1 MGFQDKM
8 MDKMFEKMSP
18 EEKKEMMNTMMEKF
32 FSSMPDEEK
41 QQMMSEMMQKMMQSG
56 TKSGRNPMMDIMSM
70 MMGKHQGGERPPWMK
85 MTGKTKRGRKEGMG
99 FSPWEMCCEMMS
111 SFPKSSEMSL
121 AAPPEIQELF
131 KEWLSQIE
139 EEILDF
145 IKKNKSVDIEQ
156 IAKKYKISK
165 KSATYLTSKLAETN
179 KIKVT
184 MKSGNEQE

>member
-18 EEKKEMMNTMMEKF
+18 QEKKEMMNTMMDKF

-41 QQMMSEMMQKMMQSG
+41 QKMMSEMMQKMMQSG
-56 TKSGRNPMMDIMSM
+56 TKSGRNPMMDMMSM
-70 MMGKHQGGERPPWMK
+70 MMGRHQGGEGPPWMK
-85 MTGKTKRGRKEGMG
+85 MTGKTKRGKKEAMG
-99 FSPWEMCCEMMS
+99 FSPWGMCQKMMS
-111 SFPKSSEMSL
+111 SFPQSDEMSL
-121 AAPPEIQELF
+121 TTPPEIQELF
-131 KEWLSQIE
+131 KEWLSMIE

-165 KSATYLTSKLAETN
+165 KSATYLTSKLAKTN
-179 KIKVT
+179 KVKVT
-184 MKSGNEQE
+184 MKSGNDQE

>member
-1 MGFQDKM
+1 VGFQDKM
-8 MDKMFEKMSP
+8 MDKMFEKMSSQ
-18 EEKKEMMNTMMEKF
+18 EKKEMMNTMMDKF
-32 FSSMPDEEK
+32 FSGMPDEEK
-41 QQMMSEMMQKMMQSG
+41 QQMMSEMMQKMMQDG
-56 TKSGRNPMMDIMSM
+56 TKGSQNPMMDMMSM
-70 MMGKHQGGERPPWMK
+70 MMGRHQGEEGPPWMK
-85 MTGKTKRGRKEGMG
+85 MTGKTKQGRKDSTG
-99 FSPWEMCCEMMS
+99 FSPWEMCQKMMS
-111 SFPKSSEMSL
+111 SFPQRNDMSL

-145 IKKNKSVDIEQ
+145 IKKNESVDIEQ

>member
-8 MDKMFEKMSP
+8 IDKMFEKMSP
-18 EEKKEMMNTMMEKF
+18 QEKKEMMNTMMNKF

-41 QQMMSEMMQKMMQSG
+41 QQMMSEMMQKMIGSG
-56 TKSGRNPMMDIMSM
+56 TKSGRNPMMDMMSM
-70 MMGKHQGGERPPWMK
+70 MMGRHQGGEGPPWMK
-85 MTGKTKRGRKEGMG
+85 MTRKTKQGRKESTG

-111 SFPKSSEMSL
+111 SFPQSDKMSL
-121 AAPPEIQELF
+121 TAPPEIQELF

-184 MKSGNEQE
+184 MKSGNKQE

>member
-1 MGFQDKM
+1 MGFQEKM

-18 EEKKEMMNTMMEKF
+18 QEKKEMMNTMMDKF
-32 FSSMPDEEK
+32 FSSIPDEEK
-41 QQMMSEMMQKMMQSG
+41 QQMMTEMMQKMMQSG
-56 TKSGRNPMMDIMSM
+56 TKSGRNPMMDMMSM
-70 MMGKHQGGERPPWMK
+70 MMGRHQAGEGAPWMK
-85 MTGKTKRGRKEGMG
+85 MTGKAKSGRKESMG
-99 FSPWEMCCEMMS
+99 FSPWEMCQKMMS
-111 SFPKSSEMSL
+111 SFSSSDEMSL
-121 AAPPEIQELF
+121 STPPEIQELF

-145 IKKNKSVDIEQ
+145 IKNNKSVDIEQ
-156 IAKKYKISK
+156 IAKKYRISK

>member
-8 MDKMFEKMSP
+8 MDKMFEKMSS
-18 EEKKEMMNTMMEKF
+18 EEKKEMMITMMDKF
-32 FSSMPDEEK
+32 FSGISDEEK
-41 QQMMSEMMQKMMQSG
+41 QQMMSEMIQKMMQGG
-56 TKSGRNPMMDIMSM
+56 TKGGRNPMMDMMSM
-70 MMGKHQGGERPPWMK
+70 MMGRHQGGEGPPWMK
-85 MTGKTKRGRKEGMG
+85 MTGKTKQGRKNSMS
-99 FSPWEMCCEMMS
+99 FSPWDMCQKMMS
-111 SFPKSSEMSL
+111 SFTQSDEMSL
-121 AAPPEIQELF
+121 TAPPEIQELF

-165 KSATYLTSKLAETN
+165 QSATYLTSKLAETN